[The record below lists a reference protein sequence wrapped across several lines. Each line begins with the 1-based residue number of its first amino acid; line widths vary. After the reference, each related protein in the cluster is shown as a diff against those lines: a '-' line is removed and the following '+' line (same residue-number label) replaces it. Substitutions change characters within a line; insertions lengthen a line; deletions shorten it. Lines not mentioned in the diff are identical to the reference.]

1 MKKLI
6 AIGRILRP
14 WGNKGEVK
22 IVLFSG
28 KVERLASFT
37 KIFVGDTEES
47 AIMVSPENERKG
59 KNSILV
65 KFLNIH
71 SIEDAELLRGNFL
84 YAPAD
89 ELIPPQENEYYIDDL
104 IGLKVV
110 HAKHGGE
117 LGRVS
122 DILET
127 GGADLL
133 EVQGDEKIILIPL
146 TKSICRKIDLRKRI
160 VIVDPPKGLLDLNEI

>member
-28 KVERLASFT
+28 KVEHLASFT
-37 KIFVGDTEES
+37 KIFVGEAEES
-47 AIMVSPENERKG
+47 AIMVSPEKERKG
-59 KNSILV
+59 KSSILV
-65 KFLNIH
+65 KFSNIH
-71 SIEDAELLRGNFL
+71 SIEDAELLRNNFL

-89 ELIPPQENEYYIDDL
+89 ELIPPQKDEYYIDDL

-110 HAKHGGE
+110 HAKGGEE

-133 EVQGDEKIILIPL
+133 EVQEGEKIILIPL
-146 TKSICRKIDLRKRI
+146 TKSICRKIDMGKRI